1 MAGDLHLLLVSR
13 ARAQSPAEK
22 PMHDEPSPLS
32 RRALLR
38 LRIAGIVAACVAVI
52 IVVSGIIARNL
63 ASDRTESFSAEQ
75 SIQTVAVVSPVAGV
89 GGRALTLPGKLAAFY
104 SAPIYAR
111 VPGYVHAWYKDIGAK
126 VHKGDLLATI
136 DTPELDQ
143 QIDQAKADLANAV
156 AGLQLAQ
163 TTAQRW
169 QSLLAL
175 DAVSK
180 QESEEKTGDLAAKT
194 ALVNAAKADLNRL
207 QALKA
212 FARITAPF
220 DGTVTNRT
228 IDIGA
233 LVNAGAQSSGTPL
246 FTVADVHQIR
256 VYVSVPQ
263 NYSAEIRPGVT
274 GSLKVPEFPGKVFPA
289 VLDSSSGS
297 ISEQSDTLLVEL
309 LADNSSGVL
318 KPGDYAQV
326 ALHVPSGGRDLRV
339 PASALLFRE
348 QGLQVAIVLPDNRIR
363 LKSITIAR
371 DLGTSVE
378 IGSGLVASDRVV
390 DNPPDSI
397 SNGDQVRIAT
407 ANSRQVDGL
416 DAER

>member
-1 MAGDLHLLLVSR
+1 MLSE
-13 ARAQSPAEK
+13 QP
-22 PMHDEPSPLS
+22 PLS
-32 RRALLR
+32 AKAFLR
-38 LRIAGIVAACVAVI
+38 LKIAGIIAACVALIV
-52 IVVSGIIARNL
+52 VVSGILARNN
-63 ASDRTESFSAEQ
+63 ASEETNAFSAAQ
-75 SIQTVAVVSPVAGV
+75 SIQSVSVVSPVAGLS
-89 GGRALTLPGKLAAFY
+89 GRSLALPGKLAAFY

-126 VHKGDLLATI
+126 VRKGDLLATI

-143 QIDQAKADLANAV
+143 QFEQAKADLASAV
-156 AGLQLAQ
+156 AGLQLSKS
-163 TTAQRW
+163 TAQRW

-194 ALVNAAKADLNRL
+194 ALVNAAKANLNRL
-207 QALKA
+207 QALKT

-220 DGTVTNRT
+220 DGTVTDRAV
-228 IDIGA
+228 DIGA
-233 LVNAGAQSSGTPL
+233 LVNAGAQSSGAAL

-263 NYSAEIRPGVT
+263 SYSAEIRPGLT
-274 GSLKVPEFPGKVFPA
+274 ASLKVPEYPARVFSA
-289 VLDSSSGS
+289 SLDSTSNS

-309 LADNSSGVL
+309 LADNSSGAL

-326 ALHVPSGGRDLRV
+326 ALHIPSGGSTLSV
-339 PASALLFRE
+339 PASALIFRHD
-348 QGLQVAIVLPDNRIR
+348 GLQVATVLPDNRIR

-371 DLGTSVE
+371 DLGTNVE
-378 IGSGLVASDRVV
+378 IGSGLLTKDRVV

-397 SNGDQVRIAT
+397 SNGDLVRVVEAASQRAT
-407 ANSRQVDGL
+407 TASDRK
-416 DAER
+416 